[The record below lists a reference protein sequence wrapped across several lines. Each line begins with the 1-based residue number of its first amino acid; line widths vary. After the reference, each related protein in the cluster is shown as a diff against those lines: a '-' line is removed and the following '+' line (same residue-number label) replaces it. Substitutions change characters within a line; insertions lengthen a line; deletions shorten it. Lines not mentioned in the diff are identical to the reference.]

1 MYLDEADDV
10 PCYAG
15 MNLHGMV
22 LVVGQRCARKL
33 EPFTF
38 NDQESYLKREME
50 YESIFFSNGF
60 SVDLLQLNL
69 ESRTCWK
76 HVQSFQQHILVWY
89 PLFNQQLSI
98 DILESTLQGGWKMPN
113 LSTSLS
119 LYMLALGAF
128 TQADHEHTLFLTTQL
143 PGLDYFHA
151 ATKILDMCCEQRS
164 TITAAQC
171 FILKS

>member
-1 MYLDEADDV
+1 MAL
-10 PCYAG
+10 
-15 MNLHGMV
+15 MI
-22 LVVGQRCARKL
+22 GQRCAQKL

-50 YESIFFSNGF
+50 YESLFFSNGF
-60 SVDLLQLNL
+60 SVDLSQLNL

-76 HVQSFQQHILVWY
+76 HTQSFQQHILVWY
-89 PLFNQQLSI
+89 PLFDQQLCI
-98 DILESTLQGGWKMPN
+98 DILESTLKGGWMTSSLP
-113 LSTSLS
+113 TSLS

-128 TQADHEHTLFLTTQL
+128 TQADHEHTASLSTQL

-151 ATKILDMCCEQRS
+151 ATKILDACCEQRS
-164 TITAAQC
+164 TIPAAQC